1 MQAFEIQ
8 SMTCGSCAG
17 RITRAI
23 KDLDPQARLEVDVK
37 QRTVRIDTN
46 EDRPSL
52 VAALTEAGYPPSPSA
67 N

>member
-37 QRTVRIDTN
+37 QRTVRIDTT

-67 N
+67 H

>member
-37 QRTVRIDTN
+37 QRTVRIDTT

-52 VAALTEAGYPPSPSA
+52 VAVLTEAGYPPSPSVS
-67 N
+67 

>member
-23 KDLDPQARLEVDVK
+23 KDLDPQARLDVDVK

-67 N
+67 S

>member
-23 KDLDPQARLEVDVK
+23 KDLDPLARLEVDVK
-37 QRTVRIDTN
+37 QRTVRIDTT

-52 VAALTEAGYPPSPSA
+52 VAVLTEAGYPPSPSA

>member
-23 KDLDPQARLEVDVK
+23 KDLDPQARLEVDLK
-37 QRTVRIDTN
+37 NRTVRIDTT
-46 EDRPSL
+46 EDGPS
-52 VAALTEAGYPPSPSA
+52 VMAVLTEAGYPPKPLPA
-67 N
+67 

>member
-67 N
+67 S

>member
-8 SMTCGSCAG
+8 SMTCGGCASHV
-17 RITRAI
+17 TRAV
-23 KDLDPQARLEVDVK
+23 KNLDPQARIEVDVK
-37 QRTVRIDTN
+37 QRTVRIDTT

-67 N
+67 D

>member
-1 MQAFEIQ
+1 MQAFQIH
-8 SMTCGSCAG
+8 SRTSGSCAG

-37 QRTVRIDTN
+37 QRTMRIDTT

>member
-37 QRTVRIDTN
+37 QRTVRIDTTEN
-46 EDRPSL
+46 RPTL
-52 VAALTEAGYPPSPSA
+52 VAVLTEAGYPPSPSA

>member
-8 SMTCGSCAG
+8 SMTCGGCASHV
-17 RITRAI
+17 TRAV
-23 KDLDPQARLEVDVK
+23 KNLDPQARIEVDVK
-37 QRTVRIDTN
+37 QRTVRIDTT

>member
-8 SMTCGSCAG
+8 SMTCGSCVG

-37 QRTVRIDTN
+37 QRTVRIDTTEN
-46 EDRPSL
+46 RPTL
-52 VAALTEAGYPPSPSA
+52 VAVLTEAGYPPSPSV

>member
-23 KDLDPQARLEVDVK
+23 KDLDPRARLEVDVK

>member
-67 N
+67 G